1 MMDGVELHGH
11 LHATRMYDTFYH
23 RMGVLFQAVAV
34 IATAAMRAEN
44 QDSVIKQMKKLGE
57 LLFPGNSKQRQ
68 HQEEL
73 MKDTLRREGGKSY
86 KVEVVKL
93 GERR

>member
-1 MMDGVELHGH
+1 MLDGVEIHGH
-11 LHATRMYDTFYH
+11 LHASRLYDAFYR
-23 RMGVLFQAVAV
+23 RMGVVFQAVAV
-34 IATAAMRAEN
+34 IATASMRAEN

-57 LLFPGNSKQRQ
+57 LLFPENAKEREQ
-68 HQEEL
+68 QEEM

-86 KVEVVKL
+86 KVQKVNL